1 VPAFFFQRSA
11 IKDEICTLSQS
22 EPSMS
27 NPHNSNPTKMNPFPK
42 KDQAIILS
50 VDDNLK
56 LGDYVTSISEIVEPK
71 NITFA
76 SRISNNRVCIYL
88 SSSQLAESL
97 ARQHKTIVIK
107 GINISIRRLITPSK
121 RIILSNVCPSIP
133 HNMLEQLIR
142 QIGLQP
148 LSTVSFLRA
157 GIPGEQFAHILSFR
171 RQIYVE
177 DNKDIELPSSMV
189 LTFEDTSY
197 RIFLNHDDMC
207 CFICKKPGH
216 IASQCTQHAEPSMET
231 VAQNRSTTDAP
242 IIISNS
248 IEQTVSDSETSPE
261 SPPVV
266 EFNKISTKRLGD
278 TLTPSTTETSP
289 PSPSSGDEPF
299 AKPTKPPTQNPRKR
313 PKIDPAIVKEDIKEQ
328 LEPLRTFFG
337 NLTPAPTF
345 ALEKLIYLFENI
357 SGCPSPLTLAREL
370 TDDIP
375 ALIKI
380 LADIHPQIGSKGLKQ
395 RCTKA
400 RKKLNKLFNNPDG
413 PQSAITESD
422 TDCSQTSY

>member
-1 VPAFFFQRSA
+1 
-11 IKDEICTLSQS
+11 
-22 EPSMS
+22 MS

-197 RIFLNHDDMC
+197 RIFLITT
-207 CFICKKPGH
+207 ICAVSSVK
-216 IASQCTQHAEPSMET
+216 
-231 VAQNRSTTDAP
+231 NR
-242 IIISNS
+242 
-248 IEQTVSDSETSPE
+248 
-261 SPPVV
+261 
-266 EFNKISTKRLGD
+266 D
-278 TLTPSTTETSP
+278 TLQVN
-289 PSPSSGDEPF
+289 
-299 AKPTKPPTQNPRKR
+299 AHN
-313 PKIDPAIVKEDIKEQ
+313 
-328 LEPLRTFFG
+328 
-337 NLTPAPTF
+337 
-345 ALEKLIYLFENI
+345 
-357 SGCPSPLTLAREL
+357 TLNQAWRL
-370 TDDIP
+370 
-375 ALIKI
+375 
-380 LADIHPQIGSKGLKQ
+380 
-395 RCTKA
+395 
-400 RKKLNKLFNNPDG
+400 
-413 PQSAITESD
+413 
-422 TDCSQTSY
+422 